1 MLHRTDFGSK
11 NYAPDSFRH
20 VNISEA
26 SQKSSHGVCDK
37 IEKAGYEKKNWKE
50 GREDETGGVW
60 EMREAGGRQGAREG
74 GIHESREAGRKIDS

>member
-37 IEKAGYEKKNWKE
+37 IEKAGYEKENWKE

-60 EMREAGGRQGAREG
+60 EMREAEGDKEQGREEFMRAGRQG
-74 GIHESREAGRKIDS
+74 GR